1 MKSDLLGEVQFIQNI
16 PTQFYQLLQQTYKM
30 EKKHWEEKKV
40 IAEKELLNARKQ
52 VSWYQVL
59 TELIN
64 MYKIT
69 L

>member
-1 MKSDLLGEVQFIQNI
+1 MKFDLLGEVQFIQNI